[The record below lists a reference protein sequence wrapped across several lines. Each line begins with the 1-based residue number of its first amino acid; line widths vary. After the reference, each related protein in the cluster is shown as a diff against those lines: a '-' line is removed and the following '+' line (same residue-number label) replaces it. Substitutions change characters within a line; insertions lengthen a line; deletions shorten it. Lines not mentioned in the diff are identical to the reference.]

1 MFMKHIRMMFV
12 LALMLLLAVAGCAKP
27 KVEQTVKL
35 GGAVKT
41 IGDQVVLNGNS
52 NLPKNAVVQIV
63 MKEIEGGKQILE
75 EKVKVGEDGSYSWS
89 AKRPERAKEYELDV
103 MFLPELQ
110 PEQVK
115 EKYGEKGE
123 LIKKDSPGRVEY
135 KTDGQTYVGIKMYD
149 RILKI
154 GDGMAGQQ
162 SMLAETLP
170 PAPSY

>member
-1 MFMKHIRMMFV
+1 MKHIRMMVV
-12 LALMLLLAVAGCAKP
+12 LALVLLLALVGCAKP

-52 NLPKNAVVQIV
+52 NLPKGAVVQIV
-63 MKEIEGGKQILE
+63 MKEIEGGKQVLE

-89 AKRPERAKEYELDV
+89 AKRPERAKEYELNV

-110 PEQVK
+110 PKQVK

-123 LIKKDSPGRVEY
+123 LIKKGSVGRVEY
-135 KTDGQTYVGIKMYD
+135 KVNGKTYVGIKMYD
-149 RILKI
+149 RIIKM
-154 GDGMAGQQ
+154 GDGIAGQQ
-162 SMLAETLP
+162 SVLAAKLP
-170 PAPSY
+170 PALSY